1 MCLLPFEGVLHR
13 RDVMAGE
20 LDASVKSVPREH
32 FGDVGAE
39 VSL

>member
-1 MCLLPFEGVLHR
+1 
-13 RDVMAGE
+13 MAGE

-39 VSL
+39 VSLRWC